1 MNLSESREGNVE
13 EFEGREGKNVKLN
26 YNFKNNREK
35 VLTLVNMAV
44 QVCGQTGRQN
54 LRVTF
59 LLNLWS

>member
-1 MNLSESREGNVE
+1 MRVE
-13 EFEGREGKNVKLN
+13 RGMWKSLKEGKNVKLN

-44 QVCGQTGRQN
+44 QVCGQTGRRN

-59 LLNLWS
+59 LLNPWS